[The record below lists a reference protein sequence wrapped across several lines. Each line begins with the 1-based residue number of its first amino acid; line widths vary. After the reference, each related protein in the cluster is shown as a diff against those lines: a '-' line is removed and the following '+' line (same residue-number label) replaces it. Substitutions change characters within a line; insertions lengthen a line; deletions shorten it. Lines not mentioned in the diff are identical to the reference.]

1 MWSSLFLGS
10 LLLFSHSASARV
22 GDHHHNGDLA
32 RTAPVGLPTWP
43 ATYDAQQSTIF
54 MPCNYSGYFNA
65 TFAGSFGVADVRLV
79 SGASPNAPTPNHN
92 PAQTHRCPQFDWS
105 NGKQSWANAAPMT
118 CEEQLVE
125 QAVRVRQVNPS
136 ARVFVYRNL
145 VKALPW
151 FTAVREKIMDP
162 AFSGWFLRFSGANN
176 YHVPTCDNAFSP
188 PRCSTFYHDQD
199 QTPEHPNGDG
209 SCVNPCDCGEGV
221 PCGT

>member
-1 MWSSLFLGS
+1 
-10 LLLFSHSASARV
+10 
-22 GDHHHNGDLA
+22 
-32 RTAPVGLPTWP
+32 
-43 ATYDAQQSTIF
+43 
-54 MPCNYSGYFNA
+54 
-65 TFAGSFGVADVRLV
+65 
-79 SGASPNAPTPNHN
+79 
-92 PAQTHRCPQFDWS
+92 
-105 NGKQSWANAAPMT
+105 MT

-125 QAVRVRQVNPS
+125 QAVRVRTVNPS

-162 AFSGWFLRFSGANN
+162 AYSGWFLRFSGANN